1 MEINILIEYTQKAV
15 SRLIDGWPFKIA
27 VGGVITL
34 VQFHLELITLFSV
47 LIVIDL
53 LTKWLALAY
62 EFIKTE
68 SNAPTV
74 IDTIHAMPAAHR
86 AGVIS
91 SRQMKNQFLLKMGV
105 YVLVT
110 IVSGIADIMIS
121 AVHHPAVLM
130 ELCISYLA
138 ASELLSIIEN
148 LNDAGISCLAGLVN
162 IVKRKAGIDSAPA
175 QLKEKQPQER
185 KDDRENG

>member
-1 MEINILIEYTQKAV
+1 MEINILIEYTQKAA

-27 VGGVITL
+27 VGGIIAL
-34 VQFHLELITLFSV
+34 VQFHLELITLFAV

-68 SNAPTV
+68 SNEPTV
-74 IDTIHAMPAAHR
+74 IETIHAMPAAHR

-148 LNDAGISCLAGLVN
+148 LNDAGVSVLSGLVQL
-162 IVKRKAGIDSAPA
+162 IKARRNRG
-175 QLKEKQPQER
+175 
-185 KDDRENG
+185 

>member
-34 VQFHLELITLFSV
+34 VQFHLELITLFAV

-148 LNDAGISCLAGLVN
+148 LNDAGVSVLSGLV
-162 IVKRKAGIDSAPA
+162 
-175 QLKEKQPQER
+175 QLIRARRNQ
-185 KDDRENG
+185 G

>member
-1 MEINILIEYTQKAV
+1 MDINTLLVYTQKAV

-27 VGGVITL
+27 VGGFIAL
-34 VQFHLELITLFSV
+34 VQFHLELVTLFSV

-110 IVSGIADIMIS
+110 IVSGIADIMIA

-148 LNDAGISCLAGLVN
+148 LNDAGVSCLAGLVN
-162 IVKRKAGIDSAPA
+162 IVKRKAGIDSTPA
-175 QLKEKQPQER
+175 ALKENQPQER
-185 KDDRENG
+185 KDRENG

>member
-1 MEINILIEYTQKAV
+1 MELNTLLIYTQKAV

-27 VGGVITL
+27 VGGIIAL
-34 VQFHLELITLFSV
+34 VQFHLELITLFAI

-62 EFIKTE
+62 EYIKTE
-68 SNAPTV
+68 SNVPTV

-105 YVLVT
+105 YMLVT

-121 AVHHPAVLM
+121 AVHHQAVLM

-148 LNDAGISCLAGLVN
+148 LNDAGVSCLAGLVN
-162 IVKRKAGIDSAPA
+162 IVKRKAGIDNAPA
-175 QLKEKQPQER
+175 VIKDKQPSAG
-185 KDDRENG
+185 KDRENG

>member
-1 MEINILIEYTQKAV
+1 MELNTLLIYTQKAV
-15 SRLIDGWPFKIA
+15 SRLTDGWPFKIA
-27 VGGVITL
+27 VGGIIAL
-34 VQFHLELITLFSV
+34 VQFHLELITLFAI

-68 SNAPTV
+68 SNEPTV

-148 LNDAGISCLAGLVN
+148 LNDAGVSCLAGLVN
-162 IVKRKAGIDSAPA
+162 IVKRKTGIDNTPA
-175 QLKEKQPQER
+175 ALKDKQPSAG
-185 KDDRENG
+185 KDRENG

>member
-1 MEINILIEYTQKAV
+1 MEINILIEYTQKAA
-15 SRLIDGWPFKIA
+15 SRLIDGWPLKIA
-27 VGGVITL
+27 VGGIIAL
-34 VQFHLELITLFSV
+34 VQFHLELITLFAV

-68 SNAPTV
+68 SNEPTV
-74 IDTIHAMPAAHR
+74 TETIHAMPAAHR

-110 IVSGIADIMIS
+110 IVSGIADIIIS

-148 LNDAGISCLAGLVN
+148 LNDAGVSVLSGLVQL
-162 IVKRKAGIDSAPA
+162 IKARRNRG
-175 QLKEKQPQER
+175 
-185 KDDRENG
+185 